1 MSKWTYYMEL
11 VHIYTKFLRWK
22 YAGTRL
28 MQTSV
33 GPSQNI
39 FLPEMRDLIS
49 ALVTYC
55 SLDPYVGH
63 YIQNIT
69 IAMQSRVV
77 QDMKKKGHV

>member
-1 MSKWTYYMEL
+1 MDLLHGTGT
-11 VHIYTKFLRWK
+11 HIYKVPEME

-77 QDMKKKGHV
+77 QDMKKKGQV